1 MRHALAAVAAVLT
14 LGTVS
19 AAKAQSFDCAKAK
32 TPVELAI
39 CASPGLRDQDR
50 AMAEAFTATLAREPA
65 KAEDLRKAQRAWLTG
80 RGKACVTPDAAP
92 TKITACLIGLY
103 RARLAALQTAP
114 GPIPSLNTAGRP
126 PVGGAVQPPL
136 PLPLIAAALLP
147 KPVVTMPAVPPLP
160 QVAAGAGAVLS
171 RPGVPAGAAADALL
185 TVAEAGRF
193 TLRAESTTG
202 VALQLVDMA
211 TGPGEIAGEAGQR
224 DGRLD
229 VLLDRGTYKLR
240 STGAAGAT
248 GEAKLAVV
256 AFRETAQA
264 STAMFYGGEVHGTLA
279 DLEQRSFWVA
289 TAADGQITVEAVG
302 RSLADMRLWLN
313 GTDLAAV
320 TPEFRLVE
328 PKAGRPAMRARLSG
342 RVEPGIYLVTTYGGP
357 AQKWAD
363 GDTAQALH
371 VRSGPPESVAAGWLE
386 GTIGPFGT
394 ARFVLPGAGGTVRL
408 ELPEPAPARI
418 ALVRGGS
425 AAAAIARNSRE
436 PVASLSAPAN
446 PKEPPVVEVTGQEG
460 QPFRLRVL
468 RPSGALRFSGTGPH
482 LVSAE
487 VAGEGGDE
495 FPAAAVLVRFEGARG
510 QVLAAVAPQVGPAQA
525 WRRKFNF
532 RGTTA
537 TPFEVTGAMA
547 LALRSQGPAIKA
559 TIEPLA
565 GGTPPRTGAAAP
577 LRWELEPGWYSLRI
591 EPVGGASGVLDLTLG
606 PQGLQPELAPAAA
619 PRAALA
625 LGTVTLDR
633 TAGYG
638 VFASSAPGVIVAPV
652 ARPLPAMLEGAPLL
666 LVQEPGQALTV
677 PVRMPARGALAV
689 AQPDGVPVPVELSG
703 DSVAAAVRSV
713 TLRIPGPERRRTL
726 IVSWSDPQTAV
737 PAAAKLASLAP
748 PEPIA
753 AGTPRH
759 FDLAKDESRSFQL
772 GVAEGGLYRLE
783 TLGRLKTTLALAT
796 AFQPGLGSAEA
807 NGAGQNALLQSYL
820 RAGRYRVVV
829 GAKES
834 TGRLGLTAVPAAL
847 DGTAT
852 LTPGGSVRAALAGG
866 RGLVVP
872 VEIATAGTYRLIL
885 DGLDRTFSARLEDA
899 EGWPLTA
906 PGPLDRLERKLDA
919 GRYRL
924 VVMPEPVDAR
934 AVVRLDP
941 VIEAVET
948 SGHGPHRLAFGT
960 PGRNQWREPAGRD
973 DPRMPDAWSFA
984 LAGPAAVALDIGDGM
999 AGELFRVDGDRRSV
1013 ARVVAKAGFRGTL
1026 EAGRYLL
1033 EARGQ
1038 GRNDRLDYT
1047 VTLATEAL
1055 QPDAPRRF
1063 SLPATVPFAI
1073 AQDRVVNLTSFG
1085 NVDLRAIL
1093 RDGQGRVIER
1103 LDDRTGD
1110 WNIALSRLLPA
1121 GHYTLELSAV

>member
-1 MRHALAAVAAVLT
+1 MRHALAAVAAVLV
-14 LGTVS
+14 LGSGS
-19 AAKAQSFDCAKAK
+19 AVQAQSFDCAKAR
-32 TPVELAI
+32 TPVELTI

-50 AMAEAFTATLAREPA
+50 AMAEAFTAALAREPA
-65 KAEDLRKAQRAWLTG
+65 KADELRKAQRAWLTG

-103 RARLAALQTAP
+103 RARLASLQTAP

-126 PVGGAVQPPL
+126 PVGAPVQP

-147 KPVVTMPAVPPLP
+147 KPLVTMPAVPPLP
-160 QVAAGAGAVLS
+160 QVPAGAGAALS
-171 RPGVPAGAAADALL
+171 RPSVPAGAAADALL
-185 TVAEAGRF
+185 SVTEAGRF
-193 TLRAESTTG
+193 VLRAESTTG

-211 TGPGEIAGEAGQR
+211 TGPGDIAGEAGQR

-240 STGAAGAT
+240 STGAAGAP
-248 GEAKLAVV
+248 GEAKLSVV
-256 AFRETAQA
+256 PFRETAPA
-264 STAMFYGGEVHGTLA
+264 SSAMFYGGEMHGMLA

-289 TAADGQITVEAVG
+289 TAADGQIAVEAVG

-320 TPEFRLVE
+320 APEFRLVE
-328 PKAGRPAMRARLSG
+328 PKPGRPAMRARLSG

-357 AQKWAD
+357 AQKWVD

-394 ARFVLPGAGGTVRL
+394 ARFVLPAAGGTVRL
-408 ELPEPAPARI
+408 ELPEPAAARI

-425 AAAAIARNSRE
+425 AAATIARNSRE
-436 PVASLSAPAN
+436 PVASIAAPAN
-446 PKEPPVVEVTGQEG
+446 PNEPPVVEVTGQEG

-510 QVLAAVAPQVGPAQA
+510 QVMAAVAPQVGPAQA

-537 TPFEVTGAMA
+537 TPFEVTAAMA

-638 VFASSAPGVIVAPV
+638 VLASAAPGLIVAPV

-689 AQPDGVPVPVELSG
+689 AQPDGVPVPVELNG
-703 DSVAAAVRSV
+703 DSVAATVRSV
-713 TLRIPGPERRRTL
+713 TLRVPAPERRRTL
-726 IVSWSDPQTAV
+726 IVSWSDPQAAV

-796 AFQPGLGSAEA
+796 AFQPGLGTAEA

-847 DGTAT
+847 DGAAT
-852 LTPGGSVRAALAGG
+852 LTSGGSVRAALAGG
-866 RGLVVP
+866 RGLIVP

-906 PGPLDRLERKLDA
+906 PGPLD
-919 GRYRL
+919 
-924 VVMPEPVDAR
+924 
-934 AVVRLDP
+934 
-941 VIEAVET
+941 
-948 SGHGPHRLAFGT
+948 
-960 PGRNQWREPAGRD
+960 
-973 DPRMPDAWSFA
+973 
-984 LAGPAAVALDIGDGM
+984 
-999 AGELFRVDGDRRSV
+999 
-1013 ARVVAKAGFRGTL
+1013 
-1026 EAGRYLL
+1026 
-1033 EARGQ
+1033 
-1038 GRNDRLDYT
+1038 
-1047 VTLATEAL
+1047 
-1055 QPDAPRRF
+1055 
-1063 SLPATVPFAI
+1063 
-1073 AQDRVVNLTSFG
+1073 
-1085 NVDLRAIL
+1085 
-1093 RDGQGRVIER
+1093 
-1103 LDDRTGD
+1103 
-1110 WNIALSRLLPA
+1110 
-1121 GHYTLELSAV
+1121 